1 MPPGTASGPR
11 SSHPMRDQLAPGIA
25 LFNDGDFYACH
36 DTIEE
41 IWLQESSDRQP
52 FLQGLIQAAVAFHHY
67 EHGKWGA
74 ARSMLQMAIDKL
86 SPFPDPFDG
95 LETANLLDA
104 LRSWKSALDAALQ
117 LEERPL
123 RIDLPYPVI
132 HRQS

>member
-1 MPPGTASGPR
+1 MW
-11 SSHPMRDQLAPGIA
+11 DQLDRGID
-25 LFNDGDFYACH
+25 LFNQREFYECH

-86 SPFPDPFDG
+86 SPYPEPFDG
-95 LETANLLDA
+95 LEIGHLLTA
-104 LRSWKSALDAALQ
+104 LRSWKAALDAALKQ
-117 LEERPL
+117 HERPEH
-123 RIDLPYPVI
+123 IDLPYPVI
-132 HRQS
+132 GKTVKS

>member
-1 MPPGTASGPR
+1 MCN
-11 SSHPMRDQLAPGIA
+11 QLDRGID
-25 LFNDGDFYACH
+25 LFNQREFYECH

-86 SPFPDPFDG
+86 SPYPNAFDG
-95 LETANLLDA
+95 LEIGPLLTA
-104 LRSWKSALDAALQ
+104 LRSWKAALDEALKRR
-117 LEERPL
+117 ER
-123 RIDLPYPVI
+123 REHIDLPYPVI
-132 HRQS
+132 GRTVES

>member
-1 MPPGTASGPR
+1 MCN
-11 SSHPMRDQLAPGIA
+11 QLERGID
-25 LFNDGDFYACH
+25 LFNQEDFYECH

-74 ARSMLQMAIDKL
+74 ARSMMQMAIDKL
-86 SPFPDPFDG
+86 SPCPDVCEG
-95 LETANLLDA
+95 LQTGPLLVS
-104 LRSWKSALDAALQ
+104 LRSWKAALDEALQ
-117 LEERPL
+117 QPARPD

-132 HRQS
+132 RRLE

>member
-1 MPPGTASGPR
+1 
-11 SSHPMRDQLAPGIA
+11 MRDQLDLGID
-25 LFNDGDFYACH
+25 LFNQREFYECH

-67 EHGKWGA
+67 QHGKWGA

-86 SPFPDPFDG
+86 TPYPDAFEG
-95 LETANLLDA
+95 LDA
-104 LRSWKSALDAALQ
+104 RHLVTGLRTWKAALDQALK
-117 LEERPL
+117 RPQRPD

-132 HRQS
+132 LRTVKG